1 MMCLVPTLL
10 GISNAHMVE
19 VVTENQTKLAED
31 IIRQSESDVILSCVD
46 PYYGP
51 SPAGYYDALSEAA
64 KSGKKVV
71 HFSNQFSEYSNHE
84 CEEMKWHNGR
94 GNISFMT
101 NDDAIARTVNCLLY
115 TSPSPRDQRGSRMP
129 SSA

>member
-1 MMCLVPTLL
+1 M

-31 IIRQSESDVILSCVD
+31 IMRQSESDVILSCVD

-64 KSGKKVV
+64 KSGKKG
-71 HFSNQFSEYSNHE
+71 
-84 CEEMKWHNGR
+84 C
-94 GNISFMT
+94 
-101 NDDAIARTVNCLLY
+101 TVLRSILRVLE
-115 TSPSPRDQRGSRMP
+115 PRV
-129 SSA
+129 